1 MRHSSYRGGYLYK
14 EGIER
19 FVNQYEWVI
28 RGIVLAAIIL
38 FYVADRIIRT
48 SWWWS
53 FCVLA
58 LYLILMIYSIGDR
71 DKLLDNKFTVF
82 VSRISFEMFLA
93 HMFVF
98 RILEKIGTLYH
109 FGRGCMG
116 YLVTYIC
123 VVVILIIGVTI
134 FKKAE
139 EKIFNRLMTT
149 T

>member
-1 MRHSSYRGGYLYK
+1 
-14 EGIER
+14 
-19 FVNQYEWVI
+19 
-28 RGIVLAAIIL
+28 
-38 FYVADRIIRT
+38 
-48 SWWWS
+48 
-53 FCVLA
+53 
-58 LYLILMIYSIGDR
+58 MIYSIGDR